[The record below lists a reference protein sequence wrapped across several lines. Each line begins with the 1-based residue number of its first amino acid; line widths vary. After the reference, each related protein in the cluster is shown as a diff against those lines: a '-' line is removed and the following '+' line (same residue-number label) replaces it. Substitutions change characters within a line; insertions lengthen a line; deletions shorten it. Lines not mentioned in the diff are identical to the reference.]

1 MASGSYV
8 PDVILF
14 FMWPSGSG
22 RCFPLQSPRKH
33 PERKTYS
40 FRVQGLRRHVFFH
53 AGNQGIVIL
62 SCHKCAKR
70 NRIPLPYASSFTSLH
85 RCTAPAGHFGHQGN
99 AGRTPLSLF
108 TLLPLLLTKPSLL
121 TFAALLSLLPGE
133 RSHQRT
139 VGTDTTLQP
148 CPLLHIL
155 PIPGRSFNRNLTPES
170 NAKSACFTV
179 LIRFIVPFVY
189 RRFSSTHRVD
199 SVHHTPLP

>member
-1 MASGSYV
+1 MCRASSV
-8 PDVILF
+8 L
-14 FMWPSGSG
+14 SLCG
-22 RCFPLQSPRKH
+22 RRGAGIMLPPLQSPRKH
-33 PERKTYS
+33 PVRILLS
-40 FRVQGLRRHVFFH
+40 FRVRKLRRHVFFH

-133 RSHQRT
+133 RSHQKKADA
-139 VGTDTTLQP
+139 GTTLQP
-148 CPLLHIL
+148 CPLFSIL
-155 PIPGRSFNRNLTPES
+155 SVFHAPVIAFHPCAQE
-170 NAKSACFTV
+170 V
-179 LIRFIVPFVY
+179 LDIIDF
-189 RRFSSTHRVD
+189 
-199 SVHHTPLP
+199 